1 MPEPQPEFE
10 GERRLRQVMSLRD
23 AAAAKGM
30 DYDELVLAVIDKTID
45 IDELYAL
52 RLGTPAQTSQAIQRL
67 VASGKLKQR
76 AFLLDKT
83 MPRIDFNC
91 NVPVTPAVLAWIAA
105 RSQPM
110 ADAITKA
117 KVATVRFISGED
129 SARFYVELPAGIPVD
144 NAGEWA
150 DVPNPKM
157 GVRGP
162 AKVFDAP
169 APIELFVEVK

>member
-1 MPEPQPEFE
+1 
-10 GERRLRQVMSLRD
+10 MSLRD

-30 DYDELVLAVIDKTID
+30 DYDELVLSVIDRTID
-45 IDELYAL
+45 IDELYAFGI
-52 RLGTPAQTSQAIQRL
+52 GTPAQTSQAIQRL
-67 VASGKLKQR
+67 LASGKLKQR
-76 AFLLDKT
+76 AFLLNKI

-91 NVPVTPAVLAWIAA
+91 NVPVTPAVLAWISA

-129 SARFYVELPAGIPVD
+129 RARFYVELPVGTEVD
-144 NAGEWA
+144 NAGAWA
-150 DVPNPKM
+150 DVLGPNL
-157 GVRGP
+157 GIRGR